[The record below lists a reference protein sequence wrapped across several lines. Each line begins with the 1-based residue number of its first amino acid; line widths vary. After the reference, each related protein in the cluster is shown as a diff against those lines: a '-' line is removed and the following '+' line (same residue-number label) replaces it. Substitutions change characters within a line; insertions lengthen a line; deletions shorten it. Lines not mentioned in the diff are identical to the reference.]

1 MSHLK
6 RLPGRNLFCEHPPQG
21 FTQDFEL
28 GGGGGG
34 GGTGWWQDDS
44 SVRKCAWLLGGLGAY
59 PPFYHNL
66 DSLRLLL
73 VQSGTNNTY

>member
-34 GGTGWWQDDS
+34 GEQDGGRMIVVCV
-44 SVRKCAWLLGGLGAY
+44 SVHGY
-59 PPFYHNL
+59 
-66 DSLRLLL
+66 
-73 VQSGTNNTY
+73 